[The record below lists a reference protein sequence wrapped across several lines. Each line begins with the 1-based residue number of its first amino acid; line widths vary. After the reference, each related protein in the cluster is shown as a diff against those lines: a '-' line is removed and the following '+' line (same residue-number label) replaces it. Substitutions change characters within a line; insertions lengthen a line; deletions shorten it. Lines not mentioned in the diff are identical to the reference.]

1 MAKQFSAHPTF
12 SFYSDYLF
20 GKITWIPVSSVVC
33 SITVLI
39 TTARSTLKIE
49 AANLFE
55 TLLNFC
61 HTGCSHIPEGI
72 NLPRPIQF
80 NSIIWKHEKLGSH
93 FLFQGSK
100 HYLIYRIEFWYIK
113 AQHLHFCLHVSAAA
127 GKLNFLPWK
136 WITSSQETFTWV
148 SNFSFSTHSSSV
160 SGWASSILRCSSFWI
175 LDASDPNSGFLGTCK
190 RMFHSAL

>member
-1 MAKQFSAHPTF
+1 MCKW
-12 SFYSDYLF
+12 YKLEDNYLF
-20 GKITWIPVSSVVC
+20 GIIIWIPVSSVVC

-39 TTARSTLKIE
+39 TNARSTLKIE
-49 AANLFE
+49 AMNLSE

-72 NLPRPIQF
+72 NLQDQL
-80 NSIIWKHEKLGSH
+80 NSIIWKNEKLGSH

-100 HYLIYRIEFWYIK
+100 YYLIYRIEFWYIK
-113 AQHLHFCLHVSAAA
+113 VQQLHFYLPVSVAACE
-127 GKLNFLPWK
+127 LNFLPWK
-136 WITSSQETFTWV
+136 WTTLSKETFTWV

-175 LDASDPNSGFLGTCK
+175 LDASDPNSGFLGTYK
-190 RMFHSAL
+190 WMFHSAL